1 MAEFELV
8 GMESL
13 LAKFDSIK
21 QDVKYKGGRAALR
34 KAANLIADKAK
45 QNAQKVD
52 DPETASNISKNVAVR
67 WGGKRFRA
75 TGDLNFRV
83 GILGG
88 ARQNSRYGTR
98 STKERANSNP
108 GGETF
113 HWRFLEFGTEKMA
126 AQPFLRPAL
135 ANNTSEAISVFAKEY
150 EKAIDRAI
158 KRAAK
163 GK

>member
-1 MAEFELV
+1 MAEFELQ
-8 GMESL
+8 GLDSL

-34 KAANLIADKAK
+34 KAANLIAAKAK
-45 QNAQKVD
+45 ENAQKLD
-52 DPETASNISKNVAVR
+52 DPETAANISKNVAVR
-67 WGGKRFRA
+67 WGGKRFKA

-88 ARQNSRYGTR
+88 AGGNKKASELDSLPGKDTR
-98 STKERANSNP
+98 HFR
-108 GGETF
+108 
-113 HWRFLEFGTEKMA
+113 HVEFGTEKTA
-126 AQPFLRPAL
+126 AQPFLRPSL
-135 ANNTSEAISVFAKEY
+135 ANNAGEAISVFAKEY

-158 KRAAK
+158 KKASK

>member
-1 MAEFELV
+1 MAEFDLV

-34 KAANLIADKAK
+34 KAANLIAAKAK
-45 QNAQKVD
+45 ENAQKLD
-52 DPETASNISKNVAVR
+52 DPETAANISKNVAVR

-88 ARQNSRYGTR
+88 AGGNKKASELDSLPGKDTR
-98 STKERANSNP
+98 HFR
-108 GGETF
+108 
-113 HWRFLEFGTEKMA
+113 HVEFGTEKTA
-126 AQPFLRPAL
+126 AQPFLRQSL
-135 ANNTSEAISVFAKEY
+135 QNNTGEAISVFAKEY

-158 KRAAK
+158 KKANKAAK
-163 GK
+163 

>member
-1 MAEFELV
+1 MAEFDLV

-21 QDVKYKGGRAALR
+21 QDVKYKGGRSALR
-34 KAANLIADKAK
+34 KAANLIANKAK
-45 QNAQKVD
+45 ENAQKLD
-52 DPETASNISKNVAVR
+52 DPETAKNTAKNVAVR
-67 WGGKRFRA
+67 WGGKKFKA

-88 ARQNSRYGTR
+88 AGGNKKASELDSLPGKDTR
-98 STKERANSNP
+98 T
-108 GGETF
+108 
-113 HWRFLEFGTEKMA
+113 WRHLEFGTEKTA

-158 KRAAK
+158 KKAAK